1 MLLRLWQALALIYQ
15 FEKTLFLLW
24 LCSCTLLF
32 SCAAPLKPQ
41 GMTVQVK
48 RVISGQS
55 LQIFN
60 SSGDNTPSQVRLIGI
75 DAPDLK
81 QQPWGMNAK
90 QRLEQLIDGQ
100 PLLLEFDV
108 QQKYCYQERCFL
120 LAYVWRDDIL
130 LNEQLLKEGCV
141 LFSPRS
147 PNTKYNQ
154 RLAYAQELA
163 RLKGKGIWNPENP
176 MRQTPAEFRSQS
188 QFSN

>member
-1 MLLRLWQALALIYQ
+1 MLGRFWRAIALIYQ
-15 FEKTLFLLW
+15 FKKTLFLW
-24 LCSCTLLF
+24 LCSFALLF
-32 SCAAPLKPQ
+32 SCAAPIKPQ

-60 SSGDNTPSQVRLIGI
+60 SGGDDIPSLVRLIGI

-81 QQPWGMNAK
+81 QQPWGINAQ
-90 QRLEQLIDGQ
+90 QRLQQLIDGH

-108 QQKYCYQERCFL
+108 QQKYCYLQRCFL

-154 RLAYAQELA
+154 RFAYAQEWA
-163 RLKGKGIWNPENP
+163 RLMGKGIWNPENP
-176 MRQTPAEFRSQS
+176 MRQTPAEFRSQYP
-188 QFSN
+188 